1 MLLVEVYSIPHPP
14 VFIVTLRTFFFLAL
28 VSVPAALSAVPLT
41 WDGNVAED
49 GLQDGTGTWNTTAP
63 DRWYNPAA
71 EPPGYQVWNN
81 DAADIA
87 VFGTGTGEAG
97 TVTLGSAIT
106 AGGLTFNA
114 TGSGSYTISGNVL
127 TLAGAPVINA
137 NVAAAISSSLAGV
150 AGMTKTGDG
159 VLTLSGSAANTLTG
173 LTYISGGTLAT
184 AKSAGVTA
192 IAGDVE
198 VATGGTYIW
207 GANNQLANTAS
218 ITVSGGAITFSSR
231 TETFA
236 NYTQTAGGQ
245 LGNNTANV
253 NITGTLA
260 MSGGTLLTL
269 NSNGRW
275 AANAVNLTGFTTTGN
290 AILLGGDGN
299 NFVTSLTIGSGGLT
313 MTGQSIMLNR
323 TSSSVHGNELIL
335 NGGITSSGLSR
346 ISTNGSGVLPDG
358 AVNQL
363 NLGTEIRTWNVL
375 DETTT
380 VTLPTVGTGGI
391 NKTGEGILL
400 ISGGVSNRHSGLT
413 TVTGGTLS
421 LNKTAGVD
429 AVGGDIL
436 VDGGTLRW
444 LAANQIP
451 DTATITV
458 ISGPTLS
465 FGNRDE
471 TFLNYVQTG
480 GTGISSSSGNS
491 AVVTITGKATLSGGL
506 TMTTNSGGRMTVN
519 ELDATGF
526 SGTVLNIGG
535 SSSARVTTFTI
546 GAGGITLSG
555 QNVTINP
562 STGESNLGSEF
573 VLGGSLTATGTNNFN
588 RGSGTFGVAQI
599 NLGTEVRQ
607 LAINAGTTTMNVP
620 LIGTGGLLKT
630 GNGILRLTAAS
641 TYTGKTTVS
650 GGSLV
655 LTADGSIAESAW
667 LQVDAGSTLNVSA
680 LSGGFTYAPASGTR
694 VISGSGT
701 VNGSL
706 SVGGVAQIR
715 PGSSSD
721 AASIGTAGDGIGSL
735 NITGD
740 LSFTPGTPSTM
751 AAFQILNAGSADQI
765 VIGGDLVL
773 NGSTFITVTLDNDYV
788 PASGDGWDLLDWG
801 GLFQANGFSVG
812 ENNRSGSD
820 LAGNEGNLDL
830 PDLSP
835 WGLLW
840 DIAPLMNGGS
850 LTVTIVP
857 EPGRVLL
864 LALGL
869 MTLAT
874 RRRRI

>member
-1 MLLVEVYSIPHPP
+1 MNE
-14 VFIVTLRTFFFLAL
+14 
-28 VSVPAALSAVPLT
+28 
-41 WDGNVAED
+41 E
-49 GLQDGTGTWNTTAP
+49 GLQDGPGTWNTTAA
-63 DRWYNPAA
+63 DRWFNPAA
-71 EPPGYQVWNN
+71 MPPGYQVWNN
-81 DAADIA
+81 DQADIA
-87 VFGTGTGEAG
+87 IFGTGTGAAG
-97 TVTLGSAIT
+97 TVTLESAIT

-114 TGSGSYTISGNVL
+114 TGSGSYTLSGNVL
-127 TLAGAPVINA
+127 TLAGTPIINA

-159 VLTLSGSAANTLTG
+159 VLTLSGGAANTLTG
-173 LTYISGGTLAT
+173 LTYISGGTLTT
-184 AKSAGVTA
+184 AKSSGVTA

-207 GANNQLANTAS
+207 GANNQLADTAS

-245 LGNNTANV
+245 LGSNTAIV
-253 NITGTLA
+253 TITGTLA
-260 MSGGTLLTL
+260 MSGGTPLTL
-269 NSNGRW
+269 NSRGRW
-275 AANAVNLTGFTTTGN
+275 AANAVDLTGFTSTGN
-290 AILLGGDGN
+290 AILFGGDGADV
-299 NFVTSLTIGSGGLT
+299 VTSLTVGSGGLT
-313 MTGQSIMLNR
+313 MTGQTITLNR
-323 TSSSVHGNELIL
+323 TTTAGRRGNELIL

-346 ISTNGSGVLPDG
+346 ISTSGSGVLPDG

-380 VTLPTVGTGGI
+380 VSLPTAGTGGI
-391 NKTGEGILL
+391 NKTGEGILVMG
-400 ISGGVSNRHSGLT
+400 GGVSNTHSGLT
-413 TVTGGTLS
+413 TVTEGTLS
-421 LNKTAGVD
+421 LSKSAGVD

-436 VDGGTLRW
+436 VNGGTLRW
-444 LAANQIP
+444 LVADQVP

-458 ISGPTLS
+458 SSGPTLS
-465 FGNRDE
+465 FGGRNE
-471 TFLNYVQTG
+471 TFANYVQTG

-491 AVVTITGKATLSGGL
+491 AIVTITGKATLSGGGA
-506 TMTTNSGGRMTVN
+506 MTTNSGGRMSVN

-535 SSSARVTTFTI
+535 NSAARVTTFTI
-546 GAGGITLSG
+546 GAGGMTLSG
-555 QNVTINP
+555 QTISLNP
-562 STGESNLGSEF
+562 ATSESNKGSE
-573 VLGGSLTATGTNNFN
+573 LILEGSLTATGTNNFN
-588 RGSGTFGVAQI
+588 RGSGGFGVAQI

-620 LIGTGGLLKT
+620 LIGTGGILKT

-641 TYTGKTTVS
+641 TFTGKTTVS
-650 GGSLV
+650 GGR
-655 LTADGSIAESAW
+655 LTLNADGSIAESTW
-667 LQVDAGSTLNVSA
+667 IQLDLDGILDVSA
-680 LSGGFTYAPASGTR
+680 LGGGFTYEPASGTP

-701 VNGSL
+701 VNGRL
-706 SVGGVAQIR
+706 NLGGSAQIR
-715 PGSSSD
+715 PGSTSE
-721 AASIGTAGDGIGSL
+721 AAAIATAGDGIGSL
-735 NITGD
+735 TISGD
-740 LSFTPGTPSTM
+740 LAFTPSAPGTM

-765 VIGGDLVL
+765 VINGDLTL
-773 NGSTFITVTLDNDYV
+773 NGSTFFVVTLDDDYV
-788 PASGDGWDLLDWG
+788 PASGDGWVLLDWA
-801 GLFQANGFSVG
+801 GLLQANGFSVG
-812 ENNRSGSD
+812 ENNRSGGN

-840 DIAPLMNGGS
+840 DITPLVDGGS

-857 EPGRVLL
+857 EPGRMLL

-874 RRRRI
+874 RRRRF